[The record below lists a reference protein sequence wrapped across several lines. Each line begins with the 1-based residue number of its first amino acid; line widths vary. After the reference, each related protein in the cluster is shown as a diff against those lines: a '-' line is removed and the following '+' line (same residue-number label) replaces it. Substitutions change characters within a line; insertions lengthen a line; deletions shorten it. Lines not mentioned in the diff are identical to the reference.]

1 MNLLDPRVDPAEALS
16 FRGSFLELPRLPRIG
31 PGEKSISSCGGI
43 LPAAA
48 TTETTIPAAATITTI
63 RIPAAVAHECGD
75 LCG

>member
-16 FRGSFLELPRLPRIG
+16 FRGSFLELPQLPRIG

-48 TTETTIPAAATITTI
+48 TTETTIPAAATI
-63 RIPAAVAHECGD
+63 RIPAAVARECGD